1 VIAAASCDSPS
12 PLPAAALER
21 SSGVRLYRERCR
33 HDHGERQFLGKTA
46 PACSSR
52 SVRQAFGHHVADESG
67 EPVSR
72 PAYHERA
79 EYRFGLVLLL
89 LVITFLVGA
98 SAANGAWEQIV
109 TVFLQGITLIAALAA
124 SGVPHRL
131 RRVAVVIVVAGFLVS
146 LIAIPWNGR
155 GTLSSAGF
163 INTVL
168 VASAPI
174 AIGWSV
180 VRRRVIDVQTI
191 LAALCIYVLVGMFF
205 AFLYTGIGNAGTRP
219 FFAQETHATSA
230 DYQYF
235 SFVTLTTTGYGD
247 LTAAGNLGRSFAVL
261 EALTGQIY
269 LVTIVAL
276 LVSNF
281 RGRRVEQ

>member
-1 VIAAASCDSPS
+1 
-12 PLPAAALER
+12 
-21 SSGVRLYRERCR
+21 
-33 HDHGERQFLGKTA
+33 
-46 PACSSR
+46 
-52 SVRQAFGHHVADESG
+52 
-67 EPVSR
+67 VSTR
-72 PAYHERA
+72 PAYFERA
-79 EYRFGLVLLL
+79 EYRFGVVLLL
-89 LVITFLVGA
+89 LLLTFMVGA
-98 SAANGAWEQIV
+98 SSASGPWEQIV
-109 TVFLQGITLIAALAA
+109 TVALQGITLIVALAA
-124 SGVPHRL
+124 AGVPHRL
-131 RRVAVVIVVAGFLVS
+131 RRAAVVLVTIGFLVS

-155 GTLSSAGF
+155 GTVSSAGF

-168 VASAPI
+168 VAGAPL

-180 VRRRVIDVQTI
+180 VRRRVIDVQTV

-205 AFLYTGIGNAGTRP
+205 AFLYTGIGNAASQP
-219 FFAQETHATSA
+219 FFAQEARATSA

-276 LVSNF
+276 LVSNL
-281 RGRRVEQ
+281 RGRRSDPGPAP